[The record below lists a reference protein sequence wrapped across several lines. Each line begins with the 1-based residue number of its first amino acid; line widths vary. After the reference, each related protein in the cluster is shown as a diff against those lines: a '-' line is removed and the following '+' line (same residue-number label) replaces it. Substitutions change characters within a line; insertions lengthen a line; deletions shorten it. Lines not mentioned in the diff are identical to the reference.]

1 MQTKRRMRVHRKRG
15 LHERLEKYAE
25 KPHLPR
31 TEGSA
36 RAGGLGRAQNVFGPL
51 LRFPQ
56 RAFGAM
62 HVCVTLA
69 AVSRGTARAAE
80 LVHQNAHSYSQG
92 ALNELSPEPR
102 S

>member
-1 MQTKRRMRVHRKRG
+1 MD
-15 LHERLEKYAE
+15 
-25 KPHLPR
+25 
-31 TEGSA
+31 
-36 RAGGLGRAQNVFGPL
+36 
-51 LRFPQ
+51 
-56 RAFGAM
+56 M

-92 ALNELSPEPR
+92 ALNELSPDLR